1 MTEENVLNNNN
12 AGGAGQSRAVG
23 LFLLKRYE
31 EAAAVYDD
39 LLRQDPD
46 NIIFWV
52 NRIICILQF
61 SSPDAAFFDDMLQRV
76 NDLPAQGYLCLADV
90 LCDLERYAEALVFVN
105 KALEAD
111 PDNVDACLLKA
122 RLLDISDRADELYQF
137 VCSFYPRLKRDE
149 RVLCFAA
156 FYAVLFWNME
166 QADYFL
172 KKALKINKYSVLQN
186 NFFYISLAAKNQEE
200 KIISFGAKALDDRE
214 NNPVI
219 WLALGN
225 AYAVLGQNEE
235 ANEAYETLSG
245 LTTISDDIRLN
256 WANVLIEEKKFEQAF
271 DLLNQ
276 ISDFSDTLFLLMRDV
291 LFEMLQAGHTEEA
304 REKAVFWRS
313 MRAENPDV
321 NYLCTAF
328 LGEKT
333 EEAAPLSFVKLIS
346 EVYAVEQAE
355 RAADKKK
362 YFGPD
367 ILDEAVQAVK
377 LPIGR
382 SMDVLDIG
390 CGAGAAAEVLVD
402 FSRPAGTLTGIDI
415 SGVSLDLAADKQ
427 VYDKQAYN
435 ELTET
440 DLVSFCSANPEKY
453 DLIAGLDSLYY
464 FSDLTPV
471 LTAVGTALKP
481 GGIFIF
487 TVRAAENGRD
497 FDLDIYGRF
506 KHSSR
511 FVSECIKAS
520 GLDEKY
526 KAEERLYKET
536 ETEKIDCYVFAV
548 QKKA

>member
-1 MTEENVLNNNN
+1 MTEENVLNNND

-23 LFLLKRYE
+23 LFLLKRYD

-39 LLRQDPD
+39 LLRRDPD
-46 NIIFWV
+46 NIAFWV
-52 NRIICILQF
+52 NKAICVLQY
-61 SSPDAAFFDDMLQRV
+61 SDPDAAFFDDMLHRV
-76 NDLPAQGYLCLADV
+76 SRLPAQGYLCLADV
-90 LCDLERYAEALVFVN
+90 LYNLERHEEALVFVN
-105 KALEAD
+105 KALESE

-122 RLLDISDRADELYQF
+122 RLLDISGRSEELYQF
-137 VCSFYPRLKRDE
+137 ICSFYPRLKRDE

-200 KIISFGAKALDDRE
+200 KIVSFGAKALDDRE
-214 NNPVI
+214 NNPVV

-225 AYAVLGQNEE
+225 AYAVLGQNE
-235 ANEAYETLSG
+235 AAGEAYETLSR
-245 LTTISDDIRLN
+245 LTEISDDIKLN

-291 LFEMLQAGHTEEA
+291 LFAMRRTGRENEA

-313 MRAENPDV
+313 MRPENPDV

-333 EEAAPLSFVKLIS
+333 NESAPLSFVRLIN

-355 RAADKKK
+355 RAADRKK
-362 YFGPD
+362 YFGPE
-367 ILDEAVQAVK
+367 ILDRAVQALK

-382 SMDVLDIG
+382 SMNVLDIG
-390 CGAGAAAEVLVD
+390 CGSGAAADILSD
-402 FSRPAGTLTGIDI
+402 FSRPAGTLTGID
-415 SGVSLDLAADKQ
+415 VSDIALDFAVDKQ
-427 VYDKQAYN
+427 VYN
-435 ELTET
+435 ELEET
-440 DLVSFCSANPEKY
+440 DLISFCSADPEKY
-453 DLIAGLDSLYY
+453 DLIAGLDSLFY
-464 FSDLTPV
+464 SGDLTPV
-471 LTAVGTALKP
+471 LTAVKTALKP
-481 GGIFIF
+481 GGIFVF
-487 TVRAAENGRD
+487 TVRAAESGRD

-506 KHSSR
+506 KQGSR
-511 FVSECIKAS
+511 FVSECITAA

-526 KAEERLYKET
+526 QAEELLYRKT
-536 ETEKIDCYVFAV
+536 ETEEIHCHVFAV

>member
-1 MTEENVLNNNN
+1 MTEENVLNNDN
-12 AGGAGQSRAVG
+12 ADGAGQSRAVG
-23 LFLLKRYE
+23 LFLLKRYN

-39 LLRQDPD
+39 LLRQAPD
-46 NIIFWV
+46 NIAFWV
-52 NRIICILQF
+52 NKMICVLQYF
-61 SSPDAAFFDDMLQRV
+61 EPDAAFFNDMLQQISR
-76 NDLPAQGYLCLADV
+76 LPAQGYLCLADV
-90 LCDLERYAEALVFVN
+90 LYNLERHEEALVFVN
-105 KALEAD
+105 KALESE

-122 RLLDISDRADELYQF
+122 RLLDISGRSEELYQF
-137 VCSFYPRLKRDE
+137 ICSFYPRLKRDE

-200 KIISFGAKALDDRE
+200 KIVSFGVKALDDRE
-214 NNPVI
+214 NNPVV

-225 AYAVLGQNEE
+225 AYTVLGQNE
-235 ANEAYETLSG
+235 AAGEAYETLSR
-245 LTTISDDIRLN
+245 LTEISDDIRLN
-256 WANVLIEEKKFEQAF
+256 WANVLIEEQKFEQAF

-291 LFEMLQAGHTEEA
+291 LFAMRRTGRGNEA

-313 MRAENPDV
+313 MRPENQDV

-333 EEAAPLSFVKLIS
+333 NESAPLSFVRLIN

-355 RAADKKK
+355 RAADRKK
-362 YFGPD
+362 YFGPE
-367 ILDEAVQAVK
+367 ILDRAVQALK

-382 SMDVLDIG
+382 SMNVLDIG
-390 CGAGAAAEVLVD
+390 CGSGAAADILSD
-402 FSRPAGTLTGIDI
+402 FSRPAGTLTGID
-415 SGVSLDLAADKQ
+415 VSDIALDFAADKQ
-427 VYDKQAYN
+427 VYN
-435 ELTET
+435 ELEEA
-440 DLVSFCSANPEKY
+440 DLISFCSADPEKY
-453 DLIAGLDSLYY
+453 DLIAGLDSLFY
-464 FSDLTPV
+464 FGDLTPV
-471 LTAVGTALKP
+471 LTAVKTALKP
-481 GGIFIF
+481 GGIFVF
-487 TVRAAENGRD
+487 TVRAAEGGRD

-506 KHSSR
+506 KQGSR
-511 FVSECIKAS
+511 FVSECITAA

-526 KAEERLYKET
+526 QAEELLYRKT
-536 ETEKIDCYVFAV
+536 ETEEIYCHVFAV

>member
-1 MTEENVLNNNN
+1 MTEENVLNNDN

-23 LFLLKRYE
+23 LFLLKRYN

-39 LLRQDPD
+39 LLRRDPD
-46 NIIFWV
+46 NIAFWV
-52 NRIICILQF
+52 NKMICVLQY
-61 SSPDAAFFDDMLQRV
+61 SEPDAAFFNDMLQRV
-76 NDLPAQGYLCLADV
+76 SRLPAQGYLCLADV
-90 LCDLERYAEALVFVN
+90 LYNLERHEEALVFVN
-105 KALEAD
+105 KALESE

-122 RLLDISDRADELYQF
+122 RLLDISGRSEELYQF
-137 VCSFYPRLKRDE
+137 ICSFYPRLKRDE

-200 KIISFGAKALDDRE
+200 KIVSFGAKALDNRE
-214 NNPVI
+214 NNPVV

-225 AYAVLGQNEE
+225 AYAVLGQNE
-235 ANEAYETLSG
+235 AAGEAYETLSR
-245 LTTISDDIRLN
+245 LTEISDDIKLN

-291 LFEMLQAGHTEEA
+291 LFAMRRTGRENEA

-313 MRAENPDV
+313 MRPENPDV

-333 EEAAPLSFVKLIS
+333 NESAPLSFVRLIN

-355 RAADKKK
+355 RAADRKK
-362 YFGPD
+362 YFGPE
-367 ILDEAVQAVK
+367 ILDRAVQALK

-382 SMDVLDIG
+382 SMNVLDIG
-390 CGAGAAAEVLVD
+390 CGSGAAADILSD
-402 FSRPAGTLTGIDI
+402 FSRPAGTLTGID
-415 SGVSLDLAADKQ
+415 VSDIALDFAVDKQ
-427 VYDKQAYN
+427 VYN
-435 ELTET
+435 ELEET
-440 DLVSFCSANPEKY
+440 DLISFCSTDPEKY
-453 DLIAGLDSLYY
+453 DLIAGLDSLFY
-464 FSDLTPV
+464 FGDLTPV
-471 LTAVGTALKP
+471 LTAVKTALKP
-481 GGIFIF
+481 GGIFVF
-487 TVRAAENGRD
+487 TVRAAESGRD

-506 KHSSR
+506 KQGSR
-511 FVSECIKAS
+511 FVSECITAA

-526 KAEERLYKET
+526 QAEELLYRKT
-536 ETEKIDCYVFAV
+536 ETEEIHCHVFAV

>member
-1 MTEENVLNNNN
+1 MTEENVLNNDN
-12 AGGAGQSRAVG
+12 ADGAGQSRAVG
-23 LFLLKRYE
+23 LFLLKRYN

-39 LLRQDPD
+39 LLRQAPD
-46 NIIFWV
+46 NIAFWV
-52 NRIICILQF
+52 NKMICVLQY
-61 SSPDAAFFDDMLQRV
+61 SEPDAAFFNDMLQQISR
-76 NDLPAQGYLCLADV
+76 LPAQGYLCLADV
-90 LCDLERYAEALVFVN
+90 LYNLERHEEALVFVN
-105 KALEAD
+105 KALESE

-122 RLLDISDRADELYQF
+122 RLLDISGRSEELYQF
-137 VCSFYPRLKRDE
+137 ICSFYPRLKRDE

-200 KIISFGAKALDDRE
+200 KIVSFGVKALDDRE
-214 NNPVI
+214 NNPVV

-225 AYAVLGQNEE
+225 AYTVLGQNE
-235 ANEAYETLSG
+235 AAGEAYETLSR
-245 LTTISDDIRLN
+245 LTEISDDIRLN
-256 WANVLIEEKKFEQAF
+256 WANVLIEEQKFEQAF

-291 LFEMLQAGHTEEA
+291 LFAMRRTGRGNEA

-313 MRAENPDV
+313 MRPENQDV

-333 EEAAPLSFVKLIS
+333 NESAPLSFVRLIN

-355 RAADKKK
+355 RAADRKK
-362 YFGPD
+362 YFGPE
-367 ILDEAVQAVK
+367 ILDRAVQALK

-382 SMDVLDIG
+382 SMNVLDIG
-390 CGAGAAAEVLVD
+390 CGSGAAADILSD
-402 FSRPAGTLTGIDI
+402 FSRPAGTLTGID
-415 SGVSLDLAADKQ
+415 VSDIALDFAADKQ
-427 VYDKQAYN
+427 VYN
-435 ELTET
+435 ELEEA
-440 DLVSFCSANPEKY
+440 DLISFCSADPEKY
-453 DLIAGLDSLYY
+453 DLIAGLDSLFY
-464 FSDLTPV
+464 FGDLTPV
-471 LTAVGTALKP
+471 LTAVKTALKP
-481 GGIFIF
+481 GGIFVF
-487 TVRAAENGRD
+487 TIRAAEGGRD

-506 KHSSR
+506 KQGSR
-511 FVSECIKAS
+511 FVSECITAA

-526 KAEERLYKET
+526 QAEELLYRKT
-536 ETEKIDCYVFAV
+536 ETEEIYCHVFAV

>member
-1 MTEENVLNNNN
+1 MTEENVLNNDN

-23 LFLLKRYE
+23 LFLLKRYN

-39 LLRQDPD
+39 LLRRDPD
-46 NIIFWV
+46 NIAFWV
-52 NRIICILQF
+52 NKMICVLQY
-61 SSPDAAFFDDMLQRV
+61 SEPDAAFFNDMLQRV
-76 NDLPAQGYLCLADV
+76 SRLPAQGYLCLADV
-90 LCDLERYAEALVFVN
+90 LYNLERHEEALVFVN
-105 KALEAD
+105 KALESE

-122 RLLDISDRADELYQF
+122 RLLDISGRSEELYQF
-137 VCSFYPRLKRDE
+137 ICSFYPRLKRDE

-200 KIISFGAKALDDRE
+200 KIVSFGAKALDNRE
-214 NNPVI
+214 NNPVV

-225 AYAVLGQNEE
+225 AYAVLGQNE
-235 ANEAYETLSG
+235 AAGEAYETLSR
-245 LTTISDDIRLN
+245 LTEISDDIKLN

-291 LFEMLQAGHTEEA
+291 LFAMRRTGRENEA

-313 MRAENPDV
+313 MRPENPDV

-333 EEAAPLSFVKLIS
+333 NESAPLSFVRLIN

-355 RAADKKK
+355 RAADRKK
-362 YFGPD
+362 YFGPE
-367 ILDEAVQAVK
+367 ILDRAVQALK

-382 SMDVLDIG
+382 SMNVLDIG
-390 CGAGAAAEVLVD
+390 CGSGAAADILSD
-402 FSRPAGTLTGIDI
+402 FSRPAGTLTGID
-415 SGVSLDLAADKQ
+415 VSDIALDFAVDKQ
-427 VYDKQAYN
+427 VYN
-435 ELTET
+435 ELEET
-440 DLVSFCSANPEKY
+440 DLISFCSTDPEKY
-453 DLIAGLDSLYY
+453 DLIAGLDSLFY
-464 FSDLTPV
+464 FGDLTPV
-471 LTAVGTALKP
+471 LTAVKTALKP
-481 GGIFIF
+481 GGIFVF
-487 TVRAAENGRD
+487 TVRAAESGRD

-506 KHSSR
+506 KQGSR
-511 FVSECIKAS
+511 FVSECITAA

-526 KAEERLYKET
+526 QAEELLYRKT
-536 ETEKIDCYVFAV
+536 ETEEIYCHVFAV

>member
-1 MTEENVLNNNN
+1 MTEENVLNNDN

-23 LFLLKRYE
+23 LFLLKRYN

-39 LLRQDPD
+39 LLRRDPD
-46 NIIFWV
+46 NIAFWV
-52 NRIICILQF
+52 NKMICVLPY
-61 SSPDAAFFDDMLQRV
+61 SEPDAAFFNDMLQRV
-76 NDLPAQGYLCLADV
+76 SRLPAQGYLCLADV
-90 LCDLERYAEALVFVN
+90 LYNLERHEEALVFVN
-105 KALEAD
+105 KALESE

-122 RLLDISDRADELYQF
+122 RLLDISGRSEELYQF
-137 VCSFYPRLKRDE
+137 ICSFYPRLKRDE

-200 KIISFGAKALDDRE
+200 KIVSFGAKALDNRE
-214 NNPVI
+214 NNPVV

-225 AYAVLGQNEE
+225 AYAVLGQNE
-235 ANEAYETLSG
+235 AAGEAYETLSR
-245 LTTISDDIRLN
+245 LTEISDDIKLN

-291 LFEMLQAGHTEEA
+291 LFAMRRTGRENEA

-313 MRAENPDV
+313 MRPENPDV

-333 EEAAPLSFVKLIS
+333 NESAPLSFVRLIN

-355 RAADKKK
+355 RAADRKK
-362 YFGPD
+362 YFGPE
-367 ILDEAVQAVK
+367 ILDRAVQALK

-382 SMDVLDIG
+382 SMNVLDIG
-390 CGAGAAAEVLVD
+390 CGSGAAADILSD
-402 FSRPAGTLTGIDI
+402 FSRPAGTLTGID
-415 SGVSLDLAADKQ
+415 VSDIALDFAVDKQ
-427 VYDKQAYN
+427 VYN
-435 ELTET
+435 ELEET
-440 DLVSFCSANPEKY
+440 DLISFCSTDPEKY
-453 DLIAGLDSLYY
+453 DLIAGLDSLFY
-464 FSDLTPV
+464 FGDLTPV
-471 LTAVGTALKP
+471 LTAVKTALKP
-481 GGIFIF
+481 GGIFVF
-487 TVRAAENGRD
+487 TVRAAESGRD

-506 KHSSR
+506 KQGSR
-511 FVSECIKAS
+511 FVSECITAA

-526 KAEERLYKET
+526 QAEELLYGKT
-536 ETEKIDCYVFAV
+536 ETEEIHCHVFAV

>member
-1 MTEENVLNNNN
+1 MTEENVLNNDN
-12 AGGAGQSRAVG
+12 ADGAGQSRAVG
-23 LFLLKRYE
+23 LFLLKRYN

-39 LLRQDPD
+39 LLRQAPD
-46 NIIFWV
+46 NIAFWV
-52 NRIICILQF
+52 NKMICVLQY
-61 SSPDAAFFDDMLQRV
+61 SEPDAAFFNDMLQQISR
-76 NDLPAQGYLCLADV
+76 LPAQGYLCLADV
-90 LCDLERYAEALVFVN
+90 LYNLERHEEALVFVN
-105 KALEAD
+105 KALESE

-122 RLLDISDRADELYQF
+122 RLLDISGRSEELYQF
-137 VCSFYPRLKRDE
+137 ICSFYPRLKRDE

-200 KIISFGAKALDDRE
+200 KIVSFGVKALDDRE
-214 NNPVI
+214 NNPVV

-225 AYAVLGQNEE
+225 AYTVLGQNE
-235 ANEAYETLSG
+235 AAGEAYETLSR
-245 LTTISDDIRLN
+245 LTEISDDIRLN
-256 WANVLIEEKKFEQAF
+256 WANVLIEEQKFEQAF

-291 LFEMLQAGHTEEA
+291 LFAMRRTERGNEA

-313 MRAENPDV
+313 MRPENQDV

-333 EEAAPLSFVKLIS
+333 NESAPLSFVRLIN

-355 RAADKKK
+355 RAADRKK
-362 YFGPD
+362 YFGPE
-367 ILDEAVQAVK
+367 ILDRAVQALK

-382 SMDVLDIG
+382 SMNVLDIG
-390 CGAGAAAEVLVD
+390 CGSGAAADILSD
-402 FSRPAGTLTGIDI
+402 FSRPAGTLTGID
-415 SGVSLDLAADKQ
+415 VSDIALDFAADKQ
-427 VYDKQAYN
+427 VYN
-435 ELTET
+435 ELEEA
-440 DLVSFCSANPEKY
+440 DLISFCSADPEKY
-453 DLIAGLDSLYY
+453 DLIAGLDSLFY
-464 FSDLTPV
+464 FGDLTPV
-471 LTAVGTALKP
+471 LTAVKTALKP
-481 GGIFIF
+481 GGIFVF
-487 TVRAAENGRD
+487 TVRAAEGGRD

-506 KHSSR
+506 KQGSR
-511 FVSECIKAS
+511 FVSECITAA

-526 KAEERLYKET
+526 QAEELLYRKT
-536 ETEKIDCYVFAV
+536 ETEEIYCHVFAV

>member
-1 MTEENVLNNNN
+1 MTEENVLNNDN

-23 LFLLKRYE
+23 LFLLKRYN

-39 LLRQDPD
+39 LLRRDPD
-46 NIIFWV
+46 NIAFWV
-52 NRIICILQF
+52 NKMICVLQY
-61 SSPDAAFFDDMLQRV
+61 SEPDAAFFNDMLQRV
-76 NDLPAQGYLCLADV
+76 SRLPAQGYLCLADV
-90 LCDLERYAEALVFVN
+90 LYNLERHEEALVFVN
-105 KALEAD
+105 KALKSE

-122 RLLDISDRADELYQF
+122 RLLDISGRSEELYQF
-137 VCSFYPRLKRDE
+137 ICSFYPRLKRDE

-200 KIISFGAKALDDRE
+200 KIVSFGAKALDNRE
-214 NNPVI
+214 NNPVV

-225 AYAVLGQNEE
+225 AYAVLGQNE
-235 ANEAYETLSG
+235 AAGEAYETLSR
-245 LTTISDDIRLN
+245 LTEISDDIRLN
-256 WANVLIEEKKFEQAF
+256 WANVLIEEQKFEQAF

-291 LFEMLQAGHTEEA
+291 LFAMRRTGRENEA

-313 MRAENPDV
+313 MRPENPDV

-333 EEAAPLSFVKLIS
+333 NESASLSFVRLIN

-355 RAADKKK
+355 RAADRKK
-362 YFGPD
+362 YFGPE
-367 ILDEAVQAVK
+367 ILDRAVQALK

-382 SMDVLDIG
+382 SMNVLDIG
-390 CGAGAAAEVLVD
+390 CGSGAAADILSD
-402 FSRPAGTLTGIDI
+402 FSRPAGTLTGID
-415 SGVSLDLAADKQ
+415 VSDIALDFAVDKQ
-427 VYDKQAYN
+427 VYN
-435 ELTET
+435 ELEET
-440 DLVSFCSANPEKY
+440 DLISFCSTDPEKY
-453 DLIAGLDSLYY
+453 DLIAGLDSLFY
-464 FSDLTPV
+464 FGDLTPV
-471 LTAVGTALKP
+471 LTAVKTALKP
-481 GGIFIF
+481 GGIFVF
-487 TVRAAENGRD
+487 TVRAAESGRD

-506 KHSSR
+506 KQGSR
-511 FVSECIKAS
+511 FVSECITAA

-526 KAEERLYKET
+526 QAEELLYRKT
-536 ETEKIDCYVFAV
+536 ETEEIYCHVFAV

>member
-1 MTEENVLNNNN
+1 MTEENVLNNDN
-12 AGGAGQSRAVG
+12 ADGAGQSRAVG
-23 LFLLKRYE
+23 LFLLKRYN

-39 LLRQDPD
+39 LLRQAPD
-46 NIIFWV
+46 NIAFWV
-52 NRIICILQF
+52 NKMICVLQY
-61 SSPDAAFFDDMLQRV
+61 SEPDAAFFNDMLQQISR
-76 NDLPAQGYLCLADV
+76 LPAQGYLCLADV
-90 LCDLERYAEALVFVN
+90 LYNLERHEEALVFVN
-105 KALEAD
+105 KALESE

-122 RLLDISDRADELYQF
+122 RLLDISGRSEELYQF
-137 VCSFYPRLKRDE
+137 ICSFYPRLKRDE

-200 KIISFGAKALDDRE
+200 KIVSFGVKALDDRE
-214 NNPVI
+214 NNPVV

-225 AYAVLGQNEE
+225 AYTVLGQNE
-235 ANEAYETLSG
+235 AAGEAYETLSR
-245 LTTISDDIRLN
+245 LTEISDDIRLN
-256 WANVLIEEKKFEQAF
+256 WANVLIEEQKFEQAF

-291 LFEMLQAGHTEEA
+291 LFAMRRTGRGNEA

-313 MRAENPDV
+313 MRPENQDV

-333 EEAAPLSFVKLIS
+333 NESAPLSFVRLIN

-355 RAADKKK
+355 RAADRKK
-362 YFGPD
+362 YFGPE
-367 ILDEAVQAVK
+367 ILDRAVQALK

-382 SMDVLDIG
+382 SMNVLDIG
-390 CGAGAAAEVLVD
+390 CGSGAAADILSD
-402 FSRPAGTLTGIDI
+402 FSRPAGTLTGID
-415 SGVSLDLAADKQ
+415 VSDIALDFAADKQ
-427 VYDKQAYN
+427 VYN
-435 ELTET
+435 ELEEA
-440 DLVSFCSANPEKY
+440 DLISFCSADPEKY
-453 DLIAGLDSLYY
+453 DLIAGLDSLFY
-464 FSDLTPV
+464 FGDLTPV
-471 LTAVGTALKP
+471 LTAVKTALKP
-481 GGIFIF
+481 GGIFVF
-487 TVRAAENGRD
+487 TVRAAEGGRD

-506 KHSSR
+506 KQGSR
-511 FVSECIKAS
+511 FVSECITAA

-526 KAEERLYKET
+526 QAEELLYRKT
-536 ETEKIDCYVFAV
+536 ETEEIYCHVFAV

>member
-1 MTEENVLNNNN
+1 MTEENVLNNDN

-23 LFLLKRYE
+23 LFLLKRYN

-39 LLRQDPD
+39 LLRRDPD
-46 NIIFWV
+46 NIAFWV
-52 NRIICILQF
+52 NKMICVLQY
-61 SSPDAAFFDDMLQRV
+61 SEPDAAFFNDMLRRV
-76 NDLPAQGYLCLADV
+76 SRLPAQGYLCLADV
-90 LCDLERYAEALVFVN
+90 LYNLERHEEALVFVN
-105 KALEAD
+105 KALESE

-122 RLLDISDRADELYQF
+122 RLLDISGRSEELYQF
-137 VCSFYPRLKRDE
+137 ICSFYPRLKRDE

-200 KIISFGAKALDDRE
+200 KIVSFGAKALDNRE
-214 NNPVI
+214 NNPVV

-225 AYAVLGQNEE
+225 AYAVLGQNE
-235 ANEAYETLSG
+235 AAGEAYETLSR
-245 LTTISDDIRLN
+245 LTEISDDIKLN

-291 LFEMLQAGHTEEA
+291 LFAMRRTGRENEA

-313 MRAENPDV
+313 MRPENPDV

-333 EEAAPLSFVKLIS
+333 NESAPLSFVRLIN

-355 RAADKKK
+355 RAADRKK
-362 YFGPD
+362 YFGPE
-367 ILDEAVQAVK
+367 ILDRAVQALK

-382 SMDVLDIG
+382 SMNVLDIG
-390 CGAGAAAEVLVD
+390 CGSGAAADILSD
-402 FSRPAGTLTGIDI
+402 FSRPAGTLTGID
-415 SGVSLDLAADKQ
+415 VSDIALDFAVDKQ
-427 VYDKQAYN
+427 VYN
-435 ELTET
+435 ELEET
-440 DLVSFCSANPEKY
+440 DLISFCSADPEKY
-453 DLIAGLDSLYY
+453 DLIAGLDSLFY
-464 FSDLTPV
+464 FGDLTPV
-471 LTAVGTALKP
+471 LTAVKTALKP
-481 GGIFIF
+481 GGIFVF
-487 TVRAAENGRD
+487 TVRAAESGRD

-506 KHSSR
+506 KQGSR
-511 FVSECIKAS
+511 FVSECITAA

-526 KAEERLYKET
+526 QAEELLYRKT
-536 ETEKIDCYVFAV
+536 ETEEIHCHVFAV

>member
-1 MTEENVLNNNN
+1 MTEENVLNNDN
-12 AGGAGQSRAVG
+12 ADGAGQSRAVG
-23 LFLLKRYE
+23 LFLLKRYN

-39 LLRQDPD
+39 LLRQVPD
-46 NIIFWV
+46 NIVFWV
-52 NRIICILQF
+52 NKMICVLQY
-61 SSPDAAFFDDMLQRV
+61 SEPDAAFFNDMLQQISR
-76 NDLPAQGYLCLADV
+76 LPAQGYLCLADV
-90 LCDLERYAEALVFVN
+90 LYNLERHEEALVFVN
-105 KALEAD
+105 KALESE

-122 RLLDISDRADELYQF
+122 RLLDISGRSEELYQF
-137 VCSFYPRLKRDE
+137 ICSFYPRLKRDE

-200 KIISFGAKALDDRE
+200 KIVSFGVKALDDRE
-214 NNPVI
+214 NNPVV

-225 AYAVLGQNEE
+225 AYTVLGQNE
-235 ANEAYETLSG
+235 AAGEAYETLSR
-245 LTTISDDIRLN
+245 LTEISDDIRLN
-256 WANVLIEEKKFEQAF
+256 WANVLIEEQKFEQAF

-291 LFEMLQAGHTEEA
+291 LFAMRRTGRGNEA

-313 MRAENPDV
+313 MRPENQDV

-333 EEAAPLSFVKLIS
+333 NESAPLSFVRLIN

-355 RAADKKK
+355 RAADRKK
-362 YFGPD
+362 YFGPE
-367 ILDEAVQAVK
+367 ILDRAVQALK

-382 SMDVLDIG
+382 SMNVLDIG
-390 CGAGAAAEVLVD
+390 CGSGAAADILSD
-402 FSRPAGTLTGIDI
+402 FSRPAGTLTGID
-415 SGVSLDLAADKQ
+415 VSDIALDFAADKQ
-427 VYDKQAYN
+427 VYNKLEEA
-435 ELTET
+435 
-440 DLVSFCSANPEKY
+440 DLISFCSADPEKY
-453 DLIAGLDSLYY
+453 DLIAGLDSLFY
-464 FSDLTPV
+464 FGDLTPV
-471 LTAVGTALKP
+471 LTAVKTALKP
-481 GGIFIF
+481 GGIFVF
-487 TVRAAENGRD
+487 TVRAAEGGRD

-506 KHSSR
+506 KQGSR
-511 FVSECIKAS
+511 FVSECITAA

-526 KAEERLYKET
+526 QAEELLYRKT
-536 ETEKIDCYVFAV
+536 ETEEIYCHVFAV

>member
-1 MTEENVLNNNN
+1 MTEENVLNNDN
-12 AGGAGQSRAVG
+12 ADGAGQSRAVG
-23 LFLLKRYE
+23 LFLLKRYN

-39 LLRQDPD
+39 LLRQAPD
-46 NIIFWV
+46 NIAFWV
-52 NRIICILQF
+52 NKMICVLQY
-61 SSPDAAFFDDMLQRV
+61 SEPDAAFFNDMLQQISR
-76 NDLPAQGYLCLADV
+76 LPAQGYLCLADV
-90 LCDLERYAEALVFVN
+90 LYNLERHEEALVFVN
-105 KALEAD
+105 KALESE

-122 RLLDISDRADELYQF
+122 RLLDISGRSEELYQF
-137 VCSFYPRLKRDE
+137 ICSFYPRLKRDE

-200 KIISFGAKALDDRE
+200 KIVSFGVKALDDRE
-214 NNPVI
+214 NNPVV

-225 AYAVLGQNEE
+225 AYTVLGQNE
-235 ANEAYETLSG
+235 AAGEAYETLSR
-245 LTTISDDIRLN
+245 LTEISDDIRLN
-256 WANVLIEEKKFEQAF
+256 WANVLIEEQKFEQAF

-291 LFEMLQAGHTEEA
+291 LFAMRRTGRGNEA

-313 MRAENPDV
+313 MRPENQDV

-333 EEAAPLSFVKLIS
+333 NESAPLSFVRLIN

-355 RAADKKK
+355 RAADRKK
-362 YFGPD
+362 YFGPE
-367 ILDEAVQAVK
+367 ILDRAVQALK

-382 SMDVLDIG
+382 SMNVLDIG
-390 CGAGAAAEVLVD
+390 CGSGAAADILSD
-402 FSRPAGTLTGIDI
+402 FSRPAGTLTGID
-415 SGVSLDLAADKQ
+415 VSDIALDFATDKQ
-427 VYDKQAYN
+427 VYN
-435 ELTET
+435 ELEEA
-440 DLVSFCSANPEKY
+440 DLISFCSADPEKY
-453 DLIAGLDSLYY
+453 DLIAGLDSLFY
-464 FSDLTPV
+464 FGDLTPV
-471 LTAVGTALKP
+471 LTAVKTALKP
-481 GGIFIF
+481 GGIFVF
-487 TVRAAENGRD
+487 TVRAAEGGRD

-506 KHSSR
+506 KQGSR
-511 FVSECIKAS
+511 FVSECITAA

-526 KAEERLYKET
+526 QAEELLYRKT
-536 ETEKIDCYVFAV
+536 ETEEIYCHVFAV

>member
-1 MTEENVLNNNN
+1 MTEENVLNNDN
-12 AGGAGQSRAVG
+12 ADGAGQSRAVG
-23 LFLLKRYE
+23 LFLLKRYN

-39 LLRQDPD
+39 LLRQAPD
-46 NIIFWV
+46 NIAFWV
-52 NRIICILQF
+52 NKMICVLQY
-61 SSPDAAFFDDMLQRV
+61 SEPDAAFFNDMLQQISR
-76 NDLPAQGYLCLADV
+76 LPAQGYLCLADV
-90 LCDLERYAEALVFVN
+90 LYNLERHEEALVFVN
-105 KALEAD
+105 KALESE

-122 RLLDISDRADELYQF
+122 RLLDISSRSEELYQF
-137 VCSFYPRLKRDE
+137 ICSFYPRLKRDE

-200 KIISFGAKALDDRE
+200 KIVSFGVKALDDRE
-214 NNPVI
+214 NNPVV

-225 AYAVLGQNEE
+225 AYTVLGQNE
-235 ANEAYETLSG
+235 AAGEAYETLSR
-245 LTTISDDIRLN
+245 LTEISDDIRLN
-256 WANVLIEEKKFEQAF
+256 WANVLIEEQKFEQAF

-291 LFEMLQAGHTEEA
+291 LFAMRRTGRGNEA

-313 MRAENPDV
+313 MRPENQDV

-333 EEAAPLSFVKLIS
+333 NESAPLSFVRLIN

-355 RAADKKK
+355 RAADRKK
-362 YFGPD
+362 YFGPE
-367 ILDEAVQAVK
+367 ILDRAVQALK

-382 SMDVLDIG
+382 SMNVLDIG
-390 CGAGAAAEVLVD
+390 CGSGAAADILSD
-402 FSRPAGTLTGIDI
+402 FSRPAGTLTGID
-415 SGVSLDLAADKQ
+415 VSDIALDFAADKQ
-427 VYDKQAYN
+427 VYN
-435 ELTET
+435 ELEEA
-440 DLVSFCSANPEKY
+440 DLISFCSADPEKY
-453 DLIAGLDSLYY
+453 DLIAGLDSLFY
-464 FSDLTPV
+464 FGDLTPV
-471 LTAVGTALKP
+471 LTAVKTALKP
-481 GGIFIF
+481 GGIFVF
-487 TVRAAENGRD
+487 TVRAAEGGRD

-506 KHSSR
+506 KQGSR
-511 FVSECIKAS
+511 FVSECITAA

-526 KAEERLYKET
+526 QAEELLYRKT
-536 ETEKIDCYVFAV
+536 ETEEIYCHVFAV

>member
-1 MTEENVLNNNN
+1 MTEENVLNNDN
-12 AGGAGQSRAVG
+12 ADGAGQSRAVG
-23 LFLLKRYE
+23 LFLLKRYN

-39 LLRQDPD
+39 LLRQAPD
-46 NIIFWV
+46 NIAFWV
-52 NRIICILQF
+52 NKMICVLQY
-61 SSPDAAFFDDMLQRV
+61 SEPDAAFFNDMLQQISR
-76 NDLPAQGYLCLADV
+76 LPAQGYLCLADV
-90 LCDLERYAEALVFVN
+90 LYNLERHEEALVFVN
-105 KALEAD
+105 KALESE

-122 RLLDISDRADELYQF
+122 RLLDISGRSEELYQF
-137 VCSFYPRLKRDE
+137 ICSFYPRLKRDE

-200 KIISFGAKALDDRE
+200 KIVSFGVKALDDRE
-214 NNPVI
+214 NNPVV

-225 AYAVLGQNEE
+225 AYTVLGQNE
-235 ANEAYETLSG
+235 AAGEAYETLSR
-245 LTTISDDIRLN
+245 LTEISDDIRLN
-256 WANVLIEEKKFEQAF
+256 WANVLIEEQKFEQAF

-291 LFEMLQAGHTEEA
+291 LFAMRRTGRGNEA

-313 MRAENPDV
+313 MRPENQDV

-333 EEAAPLSFVKLIS
+333 NESAPLSFVRLIN

-355 RAADKKK
+355 RAADRKK
-362 YFGPD
+362 YFGPE
-367 ILDEAVQAVK
+367 ILDRAVQALK

-382 SMDVLDIG
+382 SMNVLDIG
-390 CGAGAAAEVLVD
+390 CGSGAAADILSD
-402 FSRPAGTLTGIDI
+402 FSRPAGTLTGID
-415 SGVSLDLAADKQ
+415 VSDIALDFAADKQ
-427 VYDKQAYN
+427 VYN
-435 ELTET
+435 ELEEA
-440 DLVSFCSANPEKY
+440 DLISFCSADPEKY
-453 DLIAGLDSLYY
+453 DLIAGLDSLFY
-464 FSDLTPV
+464 FGDLTPV
-471 LTAVGTALKP
+471 LTAVKTALKP
-481 GGIFIF
+481 GGIFVF
-487 TVRAAENGRD
+487 TVRAAEGGRD

-506 KHSSR
+506 KQGSR
-511 FVSECIKAS
+511 FVSECITAA

-526 KAEERLYKET
+526 QAEELLYRKT
-536 ETEKIDCYVFAV
+536 EEIYCHVFAV

>member
-1 MTEENVLNNNN
+1 MTEENVLNNDN
-12 AGGAGQSRAVG
+12 ADGAGQSRAVG
-23 LFLLKRYE
+23 LFLLKRYN

-39 LLRQDPD
+39 LLRQAPD
-46 NIIFWV
+46 NIAFWV
-52 NRIICILQF
+52 NKMICVLQY
-61 SSPDAAFFDDMLQRV
+61 SEPDAAFFNDMLQQISR
-76 NDLPAQGYLCLADV
+76 LPAQGYLCLADV
-90 LCDLERYAEALVFVN
+90 LYNLERHEEALVFVN
-105 KALEAD
+105 KALESE

-122 RLLDISDRADELYQF
+122 RLLDISGRSEELYQF
-137 VCSFYPRLKRDE
+137 ICSFYPRLKRDE

-200 KIISFGAKALDDRE
+200 KIVSFGVKALDDRE
-214 NNPVI
+214 NNPVV

-225 AYAVLGQNEE
+225 AYTVLGQNE
-235 ANEAYETLSG
+235 AAGEAYETLSR
-245 LTTISDDIRLN
+245 LTEISDDIRLN
-256 WANVLIEEKKFEQAF
+256 WANVLIEEQKFEQAF

-291 LFEMLQAGHTEEA
+291 LFAMRRTGRGNEA

-313 MRAENPDV
+313 MRPENQDV

-333 EEAAPLSFVKLIS
+333 NESAPLSFVRLIN

-355 RAADKKK
+355 RAADRKK
-362 YFGPD
+362 YFGSE
-367 ILDEAVQAVK
+367 ILDRAVQALK

-382 SMDVLDIG
+382 SMNVLDIG
-390 CGAGAAAEVLVD
+390 CGSGAAADILSD
-402 FSRPAGTLTGIDI
+402 FSRPAGTLTGID
-415 SGVSLDLAADKQ
+415 VSDIALDFAADKQ
-427 VYDKQAYN
+427 VYN
-435 ELTET
+435 ELEEA
-440 DLVSFCSANPEKY
+440 DLISFCSADPEKY
-453 DLIAGLDSLYY
+453 DLIAGLDSLFY
-464 FSDLTPV
+464 FGDLTPV
-471 LTAVGTALKP
+471 LTAVKTALKP
-481 GGIFIF
+481 GGIFVF
-487 TVRAAENGRD
+487 TVRAAEGGRD

-506 KHSSR
+506 KQGSR
-511 FVSECIKAS
+511 FVSECITAA

-526 KAEERLYKET
+526 QAEELLYRKT
-536 ETEKIDCYVFAV
+536 ETEEIYCHVFAV

>member
-1 MTEENVLNNNN
+1 MTEENVLNNDN
-12 AGGAGQSRAVG
+12 ADGAGQSRAVG
-23 LFLLKRYE
+23 LFLLKRYN

-39 LLRQDPD
+39 LLRQAPD
-46 NIIFWV
+46 NIAFWV
-52 NRIICILQF
+52 NKMICVLQY
-61 SSPDAAFFDDMLQRV
+61 SEPDAAFFNDMLQQISR
-76 NDLPAQGYLCLADV
+76 LPAQGYLCLADV
-90 LCDLERYAEALVFVN
+90 LYNLERHEEALVFVN
-105 KALEAD
+105 KALESE

-122 RLLDISDRADELYQF
+122 RLLDISGRSEELYQF
-137 VCSFYPRLKRDE
+137 ICSFYPRLKRDE

-200 KIISFGAKALDDRE
+200 KIVSFGVKALDDRE
-214 NNPVI
+214 NNPVV

-225 AYAVLGQNEE
+225 AYTVLGQNE
-235 ANEAYETLSG
+235 AAGEAYETLSR
-245 LTTISDDIRLN
+245 LTEISDDIRLN
-256 WANVLIEEKKFEQAF
+256 WANVLIEEQKFEQAF

-291 LFEMLQAGHTEEA
+291 LFAMRRTGRGNEA

-313 MRAENPDV
+313 MRPENQDV

-333 EEAAPLSFVKLIS
+333 NESAPLSFVRLIN

-355 RAADKKK
+355 RAADRKK
-362 YFGPD
+362 YFGPE
-367 ILDEAVQAVK
+367 ILDRAVQALK

-382 SMDVLDIG
+382 SMNVLDIG
-390 CGAGAAAEVLVD
+390 CGSGAAADILSD
-402 FSRPAGTLTGIDI
+402 FSRPAGTLTGID
-415 SGVSLDLAADKQ
+415 VSDIALDFAADKQ
-427 VYDKQAYN
+427 VYNKLEEA
-435 ELTET
+435 
-440 DLVSFCSANPEKY
+440 DLISFCSADPEKY
-453 DLIAGLDSLYY
+453 DLIAGLDSLFY
-464 FSDLTPV
+464 FGDLTPV
-471 LTAVGTALKP
+471 LTAVKTALKP
-481 GGIFIF
+481 GGIFVF
-487 TVRAAENGRD
+487 TVRAAEGGRD

-506 KHSSR
+506 KQGSR
-511 FVSECIKAS
+511 FVSECITAA

-526 KAEERLYKET
+526 QAEELLYRKT
-536 ETEKIDCYVFAV
+536 EEIYCHVFAV

>member
-23 LFLLKRYE
+23 LFLLKRYN

-39 LLRQDPD
+39 LLRRDPD
-46 NIIFWV
+46 NIAFWV
-52 NRIICILQF
+52 NKMICVLQY
-61 SSPDAAFFDDMLQRV
+61 SEPDAAFFNDMLQRV
-76 NDLPAQGYLCLADV
+76 SRLPAQGYLCLADV
-90 LCDLERYAEALVFVN
+90 LYNLERHEEALVFVN
-105 KALEAD
+105 KALESE

-122 RLLDISDRADELYQF
+122 RLLDISGRSEELYQF
-137 VCSFYPRLKRDE
+137 ICSFYPRLKRDE

-200 KIISFGAKALDDRE
+200 KIVSFGAKALDDRE
-214 NNPVI
+214 NNPVV

-225 AYAVLGQNEE
+225 AYAVLGQNE
-235 ANEAYETLSG
+235 AAGEAYETLSR
-245 LTTISDDIRLN
+245 LTEISDDIKLN

-291 LFEMLQAGHTEEA
+291 LFAMRRTGRENEA

-313 MRAENPDV
+313 MRPENPDV

-333 EEAAPLSFVKLIS
+333 NKSAPLSFVRLIN

-355 RAADKKK
+355 RAADRKK
-362 YFGPD
+362 YFGPE
-367 ILDEAVQAVK
+367 ILDRAVQALK

-382 SMDVLDIG
+382 SMNVLDIG
-390 CGAGAAAEVLVD
+390 CGSGAAADILSD
-402 FSRPAGTLTGIDI
+402 FSRPAGTLTGID
-415 SGVSLDLAADKQ
+415 VSDIALDFAVDKQ
-427 VYDKQAYN
+427 VYN
-435 ELTET
+435 ELEET
-440 DLVSFCSANPEKY
+440 DLISFCSADPEKY
-453 DLIAGLDSLYY
+453 DLIAGLDSLFY
-464 FSDLTPV
+464 FGDLTPV
-471 LTAVGTALKP
+471 LTAVKTALKP
-481 GGIFIF
+481 GGIFVF
-487 TVRAAENGRD
+487 TVRAAESGRD

-506 KHSSR
+506 KQGSR
-511 FVSECIKAS
+511 FVSECITAA

-526 KAEERLYKET
+526 QAEELLYRKT
-536 ETEKIDCYVFAV
+536 EEIHCHVFAV

>member
-1 MTEENVLNNNN
+1 MTEENVLNNDN
-12 AGGAGQSRAVG
+12 ADGAGQSRAVG
-23 LFLLKRYE
+23 LFLLKRYN

-39 LLRQDPD
+39 LLRQAPD
-46 NIIFWV
+46 NIAFWV
-52 NRIICILQF
+52 NKMICVLQY
-61 SSPDAAFFDDMLQRV
+61 SEPDAAFFNDMLQQISR
-76 NDLPAQGYLCLADV
+76 LPAQGYLCLADV
-90 LCDLERYAEALVFVN
+90 LYNLERHEEALVFVN
-105 KALEAD
+105 KALESE

-122 RLLDISDRADELYQF
+122 RLLDISGRSEELYQF
-137 VCSFYPRLKRDE
+137 ICSFYPRLKRDE

-200 KIISFGAKALDDRE
+200 KIVSFGVKALDDRE
-214 NNPVI
+214 NNPVV

-225 AYAVLGQNEE
+225 AYTVLGQNE
-235 ANEAYETLSG
+235 AAGEAYETLSR
-245 LTTISDDIRLN
+245 LTEISDDIRLN
-256 WANVLIEEKKFEQAF
+256 WANVLIEEQKFEQAF

-291 LFEMLQAGHTEEA
+291 LFAMRRTGRGNEA

-313 MRAENPDV
+313 MRPENQDV

-333 EEAAPLSFVKLIS
+333 NESAPLSFVRLIN

-355 RAADKKK
+355 RAADRKK
-362 YFGPD
+362 YFGPE
-367 ILDEAVQAVK
+367 ILDRAVQALK

-382 SMDVLDIG
+382 SMNVLDIG
-390 CGAGAAAEVLVD
+390 CGSGAAADILSD
-402 FSRPAGTLTGIDI
+402 FSRPAGTLTGID
-415 SGVSLDLAADKQ
+415 VSDIALDFAADKQ
-427 VYDKQAYN
+427 VYNKLEEA
-435 ELTET
+435 
-440 DLVSFCSANPEKY
+440 DLISFCSADPEKY
-453 DLIAGLDSLYY
+453 DLIAGLDSLFY
-464 FSDLTPV
+464 FGDLTPV
-471 LTAVGTALKP
+471 LTAVKTALKP
-481 GGIFIF
+481 GGIFVF
-487 TVRAAENGRD
+487 TVRAAEGGRD

-506 KHSSR
+506 KQGSR
-511 FVSECIKAS
+511 FVSECITAA

-526 KAEERLYKET
+526 QAEELLYRKT
-536 ETEKIDCYVFAV
+536 ETEEIYCHVFAV

>member
-1 MTEENVLNNNN
+1 MTEENVLNNDN

-23 LFLLKRYE
+23 LFLLKRYN

-39 LLRQDPD
+39 LLRRDPD
-46 NIIFWV
+46 NIAFWV
-52 NRIICILQF
+52 NKMICVLQY
-61 SSPDAAFFDDMLQRV
+61 SEPDAAFFNDMLRRV
-76 NDLPAQGYLCLADV
+76 SRLPAQGYLCLADV
-90 LCDLERYAEALVFVN
+90 LYNLERHEEALVFVN
-105 KALEAD
+105 KALESE

-122 RLLDISDRADELYQF
+122 RLLDISGRSEELYQF
-137 VCSFYPRLKRDE
+137 ICSFYPRLKRDE

-200 KIISFGAKALDDRE
+200 KIVSFGAKALDNRE
-214 NNPVI
+214 KNPVV

-225 AYAVLGQNEE
+225 AYAVLEQNE
-235 ANEAYETLSG
+235 AAGEAYETLSR
-245 LTTISDDIRLN
+245 LTEISDDIKLN

-291 LFEMLQAGHTEEA
+291 LFAMRRTGRENEA

-313 MRAENPDV
+313 MRPENPDV

-333 EEAAPLSFVKLIS
+333 NESAPLSFVRLIN

-355 RAADKKK
+355 RAADRKK
-362 YFGPD
+362 YFGPE
-367 ILDEAVQAVK
+367 ILDRAVQALK

-382 SMDVLDIG
+382 SMNVLDIG
-390 CGAGAAAEVLVD
+390 CGSGAAADILSD
-402 FSRPAGTLTGIDI
+402 FSRPAGTLTGID
-415 SGVSLDLAADKQ
+415 VSDIALDFAVDKQ
-427 VYDKQAYN
+427 VYN
-435 ELTET
+435 ELEET
-440 DLVSFCSANPEKY
+440 DLISFCSADPEKY
-453 DLIAGLDSLYY
+453 DLIAGLDSLFY
-464 FSDLTPV
+464 FGDLTPV
-471 LTAVGTALKP
+471 LTAVKTALKP
-481 GGIFIF
+481 GGIFVF
-487 TVRAAENGRD
+487 TVRAAESGRD

-506 KHSSR
+506 KQGSR
-511 FVSECIKAS
+511 FVSECITAV

-526 KAEERLYKET
+526 QAEELLYRKT
-536 ETEKIDCYVFAV
+536 ETEEIHCHVFAV

>member
-1 MTEENVLNNNN
+1 MTEENVLNNDN
-12 AGGAGQSRAVG
+12 ADGAGQSRAVG
-23 LFLLKRYE
+23 LFLLKRYN

-39 LLRQDPD
+39 LLRQAPD
-46 NIIFWV
+46 NIAFWV
-52 NRIICILQF
+52 NKMICVLQY
-61 SSPDAAFFDDMLQRV
+61 SEPDAAFFNDMLQQISR
-76 NDLPAQGYLCLADV
+76 LPAQGYLCLADV
-90 LCDLERYAEALVFVN
+90 LYNLERHEEALVFVN
-105 KALEAD
+105 KALESE

-122 RLLDISDRADELYQF
+122 RLLDISGRSEELYQF
-137 VCSFYPRLKRDE
+137 ICSFYPRLKRDE

-200 KIISFGAKALDDRE
+200 KIVSFGVKALDDRE
-214 NNPVI
+214 NNPVV

-225 AYAVLGQNEE
+225 AYTVLGQNE
-235 ANEAYETLSG
+235 AAGEAYETLSR
-245 LTTISDDIRLN
+245 LTEISDDIRLN
-256 WANVLIEEKKFEQAF
+256 WANVLIEEQKFEQAF

-291 LFEMLQAGHTEEA
+291 LFAMRRTGRGNEA

-313 MRAENPDV
+313 MRPENQDV

-333 EEAAPLSFVKLIS
+333 NESAPLSFVRLIN

-355 RAADKKK
+355 RAADRKK
-362 YFGPD
+362 YFGPE
-367 ILDEAVQAVK
+367 ILDRAVQALK

-382 SMDVLDIG
+382 SMNVLDIG
-390 CGAGAAAEVLVD
+390 CGSGAAADILSD
-402 FSRPAGTLTGIDI
+402 FSRPAGTLTGID
-415 SGVSLDLAADKQ
+415 VSDIALDFAADKQ
-427 VYDKQAYN
+427 VYNKLEEA
-435 ELTET
+435 
-440 DLVSFCSANPEKY
+440 DLISFCSADPEKY
-453 DLIAGLDSLYY
+453 DLIAGLDSLFY
-464 FSDLTPV
+464 FGDLTPV
-471 LTAVGTALKP
+471 LTAVKTALKP
-481 GGIFIF
+481 GGIFVF
-487 TVRAAENGRD
+487 TVRAAEGGRD

-506 KHSSR
+506 KQGSR
-511 FVSECIKAS
+511 FVSECITAA

-526 KAEERLYKET
+526 QAEELLYRKPET
-536 ETEKIDCYVFAV
+536 EEIYCHVFAV

>member
-23 LFLLKRYE
+23 LFLLKRYN

-39 LLRQDPD
+39 LLRRDPD
-46 NIIFWV
+46 NIAFWV
-52 NRIICILQF
+52 NKMICVLQY
-61 SSPDAAFFDDMLQRV
+61 SEPDAAFFNDMLQRV
-76 NDLPAQGYLCLADV
+76 SRLPAQGYLCLADV
-90 LCDLERYAEALVFVN
+90 LYNLERHEEALVFVN
-105 KALEAD
+105 KALESE

-122 RLLDISDRADELYQF
+122 RLLDISGRSEELYQF
-137 VCSFYPRLKRDE
+137 ICSFYPRLKRDE

-200 KIISFGAKALDDRE
+200 KIVSFGAKALDDRE
-214 NNPVI
+214 NNPVV

-225 AYAVLGQNEE
+225 AYAVLGQNE
-235 ANEAYETLSG
+235 AAGEAYETLSR
-245 LTTISDDIRLN
+245 LTEISDDIKLN

-291 LFEMLQAGHTEEA
+291 LFAMRRTGRENEA

-313 MRAENPDV
+313 MRPENPDV

-333 EEAAPLSFVKLIS
+333 NESAPLSFVRLIN
-346 EVYAVEQAE
+346 EVCAVEQAE
-355 RAADKKK
+355 RAADRKK
-362 YFGPD
+362 YFGPE
-367 ILDEAVQAVK
+367 ILDRAVQALK

-382 SMDVLDIG
+382 SMNVLDIG
-390 CGAGAAAEVLVD
+390 CGSGAAADILSD
-402 FSRPAGTLTGIDI
+402 FSRPAGTLTGID
-415 SGVSLDLAADKQ
+415 VSDIALDFAVDKQ
-427 VYDKQAYN
+427 VYN
-435 ELTET
+435 ELEET
-440 DLVSFCSANPEKY
+440 DLISFCSADPEKY
-453 DLIAGLDSLYY
+453 DLIAGLDSLFY
-464 FSDLTPV
+464 FGDLTPV
-471 LTAVGTALKP
+471 LTAVKTALKP
-481 GGIFIF
+481 GGIFVF
-487 TVRAAENGRD
+487 TVRAAESGRD

-506 KHSSR
+506 KQGSR
-511 FVSECIKAS
+511 FVSECITAA

-526 KAEERLYKET
+526 QAEELLYRKT
-536 ETEKIDCYVFAV
+536 ETEEIHCHVFAV

>member
-1 MTEENVLNNNN
+1 MTEENVLNNDN
-12 AGGAGQSRAVG
+12 ADGAGQSRAVG
-23 LFLLKRYE
+23 LFLLKRYN

-39 LLRQDPD
+39 LLRQAPD
-46 NIIFWV
+46 NIAFWV
-52 NRIICILQF
+52 NKMICVLQY
-61 SSPDAAFFDDMLQRV
+61 SEPDAAFFNDMLQQISR
-76 NDLPAQGYLCLADV
+76 LPAQGYLCLADV
-90 LCDLERYAEALVFVN
+90 LYNLERHEEALVFVN
-105 KALEAD
+105 KALESE

-122 RLLDISDRADELYQF
+122 RLLDISGRSEELYQF
-137 VCSFYPRLKRDE
+137 ICSFYPRLKRDE

-200 KIISFGAKALDDRE
+200 KIVSFGVKALDDRE
-214 NNPVI
+214 NNPVV

-225 AYAVLGQNEE
+225 AYTVLGQNE
-235 ANEAYETLSG
+235 AAGEAYETLSR
-245 LTTISDDIRLN
+245 LTEISDDIRLN
-256 WANVLIEEKKFEQAF
+256 WANVLIEEQKFEQAF

-291 LFEMLQAGHTEEA
+291 LFAMRRTGRENEA

-313 MRAENPDV
+313 MRPENQDV

-333 EEAAPLSFVKLIS
+333 NESAPLSFVRLIN

-355 RAADKKK
+355 RAADRKK
-362 YFGPD
+362 YFGPE
-367 ILDEAVQAVK
+367 ILDRAVQALK

-382 SMDVLDIG
+382 SMNVLDIG
-390 CGAGAAAEVLVD
+390 CGSGAAADILSD
-402 FSRPAGTLTGIDI
+402 FSRPAGTLTGID
-415 SGVSLDLAADKQ
+415 VSDIALDFAADKQ
-427 VYDKQAYN
+427 VYN
-435 ELTET
+435 ELEEA
-440 DLVSFCSANPEKY
+440 DLISFCSADPEKY
-453 DLIAGLDSLYY
+453 DLIAGLDSLFY
-464 FSDLTPV
+464 FGDLTPV
-471 LTAVGTALKP
+471 LTAVKTALKP
-481 GGIFIF
+481 GGIFVF
-487 TVRAAENGRD
+487 TVRAAEGGRD

-506 KHSSR
+506 KQGSR
-511 FVSECIKAS
+511 FVSECITAA

-526 KAEERLYKET
+526 QAEELLYRKT
-536 ETEKIDCYVFAV
+536 ETEEIYCHVFAV

>member
-1 MTEENVLNNNN
+1 MTEESVLDNNN

-23 LFLLKRYE
+23 LFLLKRYN
-31 EAAAVYDD
+31 EAAAIYDD

-46 NIIFWV
+46 NIVFWV
-52 NRIICILQF
+52 NRVICILQL
-61 SSPDAAFFDDMLQRV
+61 SSPDAAFFDDMLRRV

-90 LCDLERYAEALVFVN
+90 LYNLERHEEALVFVN
-105 KALEAD
+105 KALESE

-122 RLLDISDRADELYQF
+122 RLLDISGRADELYQF
-137 VCSFYPRLKRDE
+137 ICSFYPRLKQDE

-156 FYAVLFWNME
+156 FYAALFWNME

-214 NNPVI
+214 NNPVV

-225 AYAVLGQNEE
+225 AYAVLGQNK
-235 ANEAYETLSG
+235 AAGEAYETLSR
-245 LTTISDDIRLN
+245 LTEISDDIKLN

-291 LFEMLQAGHTEEA
+291 LFAMRRIGRENEA

-313 MRAENPDV
+313 MRSENPDV

-333 EEAAPLSFVKLIS
+333 NESAPLSFVKLIN

-355 RAADKKK
+355 RAADRKK
-362 YFGPD
+362 YFGPE
-367 ILDEAVQAVK
+367 ILDRVVQALE

-382 SMDVLDIG
+382 SMNVLDIG
-390 CGAGAAAEVLVD
+390 CGSGAAADILSD
-402 FSRPAGTLTGIDI
+402 FSRPAGTLTGID
-415 SGVSLDLAADKQ
+415 VSDIALDFAADKQ
-427 VYDKQAYN
+427 VYN
-435 ELTET
+435 ELEET
-440 DLVSFCSANPEKY
+440 DLISFCSGDPEKY
-453 DLIAGLDSLYY
+453 DLIAGLDSLFY
-464 FSDLTPV
+464 FGDLTPV
-471 LTAVGTALKP
+471 LTAVKTALKP

-487 TVRAAENGRD
+487 TVRAAESGRD
-497 FDLDIYGRF
+497 FDPDIYGRF
-506 KHSSR
+506 KHDPR
-511 FVSECIKAS
+511 FVSECISAA

-526 KAEERLYKET
+526 KAEEPLYKET
-536 ETEKIDCYVFAV
+536 ETEKIDCHVFAV

>member
-1 MTEENVLNNNN
+1 MTEENVLNNDN
-12 AGGAGQSRAVG
+12 ADGAGQSRAVG
-23 LFLLKRYE
+23 LFLLKRYN

-39 LLRQDPD
+39 LLRQAPD
-46 NIIFWV
+46 NIAFWV
-52 NRIICILQF
+52 NKMICVLQY
-61 SSPDAAFFDDMLQRV
+61 SEPDAAFFNDMLQQISR
-76 NDLPAQGYLCLADV
+76 LPAQGYLCLADV
-90 LCDLERYAEALVFVN
+90 LYNLERHEEALVFVN
-105 KALEAD
+105 KALESE

-122 RLLDISDRADELYQF
+122 RLLDISGRSEELYQF
-137 VCSFYPRLKRDE
+137 ICSFYPRLKRDE

-200 KIISFGAKALDDRE
+200 KIVSFGVKALDDRE
-214 NNPVI
+214 NNPVV

-225 AYAVLGQNEE
+225 AYTVLGQNE
-235 ANEAYETLSG
+235 AAGEAYETLSR
-245 LTTISDDIRLN
+245 LTDISDDIRLN
-256 WANVLIEEKKFEQAF
+256 WANVLIEEQKFEQAF

-291 LFEMLQAGHTEEA
+291 LFAMRRTGRGNEA

-313 MRAENPDV
+313 MRPENQDV

-333 EEAAPLSFVKLIS
+333 NESAPLSFVRLIN

-355 RAADKKK
+355 RAADRKK
-362 YFGPD
+362 YFGPE
-367 ILDEAVQAVK
+367 ILDRAVQALK

-382 SMDVLDIG
+382 SMNVLDIG
-390 CGAGAAAEVLVD
+390 CGSGAAADILSD
-402 FSRPAGTLTGIDI
+402 FSRPAGTLTGID
-415 SGVSLDLAADKQ
+415 VSDIALDFAADKQ
-427 VYDKQAYN
+427 VYN
-435 ELTET
+435 ELEEA
-440 DLVSFCSANPEKY
+440 DLISFCSADPEKY
-453 DLIAGLDSLYY
+453 DLIAGLDSLFY
-464 FSDLTPV
+464 FGDLTPV
-471 LTAVGTALKP
+471 LTAVKTALKP
-481 GGIFIF
+481 GGIFVF
-487 TVRAAENGRD
+487 TVRAAEGGRD

-506 KHSSR
+506 KQGSR
-511 FVSECIKAS
+511 FVSECITAA

-526 KAEERLYKET
+526 QAEELLYRKT
-536 ETEKIDCYVFAV
+536 ETEEIYCHVFAV

>member
-1 MTEENVLNNNN
+1 MTEENVLNNDN
-12 AGGAGQSRAVG
+12 ADGAGQSRAVG
-23 LFLLKRYE
+23 LFLLKRYN

-39 LLRQDPD
+39 LLRQVPD
-46 NIIFWV
+46 NIVFWV
-52 NRIICILQF
+52 NKMICVLQY
-61 SSPDAAFFDDMLQRV
+61 SEPDAAFFNDMLQQISR
-76 NDLPAQGYLCLADV
+76 LPAQGYLCLADV
-90 LCDLERYAEALVFVN
+90 LYNLERHEEALVFVN
-105 KALEAD
+105 KALESE

-122 RLLDISDRADELYQF
+122 RLLDISGRSEELYQF
-137 VCSFYPRLKRDE
+137 ICSFYPRLKRDE

-200 KIISFGAKALDDRE
+200 KIVSFGVKALDDRE
-214 NNPVI
+214 NNPVV

-225 AYAVLGQNEE
+225 AYTVLGQNE
-235 ANEAYETLSG
+235 AAGEAYETLSR
-245 LTTISDDIRLN
+245 LTEISDDIRLN
-256 WANVLIEEKKFEQAF
+256 WANVLIEEQKFEQAF

-291 LFEMLQAGHTEEA
+291 LFAMRRTGRGNEA

-313 MRAENPDV
+313 MRPENQDV

-333 EEAAPLSFVKLIS
+333 NESAPLSFVRLIN

-355 RAADKKK
+355 RAADRKK
-362 YFGPD
+362 YFGSE
-367 ILDEAVQAVK
+367 ILDRAVQALK

-382 SMDVLDIG
+382 SMNVLDIG
-390 CGAGAAAEVLVD
+390 CGSGAAADILSD
-402 FSRPAGTLTGIDI
+402 FSRPAGTLTGID
-415 SGVSLDLAADKQ
+415 VSDIALDFAADKQ
-427 VYDKQAYN
+427 VYN
-435 ELTET
+435 ELEEA
-440 DLVSFCSANPEKY
+440 DLISFCSADPEKY
-453 DLIAGLDSLYY
+453 DLIAGLDSLFY
-464 FSDLTPV
+464 FGDLTPV
-471 LTAVGTALKP
+471 LTAVKTALKP
-481 GGIFIF
+481 GGIFVF
-487 TVRAAENGRD
+487 TVRAAEGGRD

-506 KHSSR
+506 KQGSR
-511 FVSECIKAS
+511 FVSECITAA

-526 KAEERLYKET
+526 QAEELLYRKT
-536 ETEKIDCYVFAV
+536 ETEEIYCHVFAV

>member
-1 MTEENVLNNNN
+1 MTEENVLNNDN

-23 LFLLKRYE
+23 LFLLKRYN

-39 LLRQDPD
+39 LLRRDPD
-46 NIIFWV
+46 NIAFWV
-52 NRIICILQF
+52 NKMICVLQY
-61 SSPDAAFFDDMLQRV
+61 SEPDAAFFNDMLQRV
-76 NDLPAQGYLCLADV
+76 SRLPAQGYLCLADV
-90 LCDLERYAEALVFVN
+90 LYNLERHEEALLFVN
-105 KALEAD
+105 KALESE

-122 RLLDISDRADELYQF
+122 RLLDISGRSEELYQF
-137 VCSFYPRLKRDE
+137 ICSFYPRLKRDE

-200 KIISFGAKALDDRE
+200 KIVSFGAKALDNRE
-214 NNPVI
+214 NNPVV

-225 AYAVLGQNEE
+225 AYAVLGQNE
-235 ANEAYETLSG
+235 AAGEAYETLSR
-245 LTTISDDIRLN
+245 LTEISDDIKLN

-291 LFEMLQAGHTEEA
+291 LFAMRRTGRENEA

-313 MRAENPDV
+313 MRPENPDV

-333 EEAAPLSFVKLIS
+333 NESAPLSFVRLIN

-355 RAADKKK
+355 RAADRKK
-362 YFGPD
+362 YFGPE
-367 ILDEAVQAVK
+367 ILDRAVQALK

-382 SMDVLDIG
+382 SMNVLDIG
-390 CGAGAAAEVLVD
+390 CGSGAAADILSD
-402 FSRPAGTLTGIDI
+402 FSRPAGTLTGID
-415 SGVSLDLAADKQ
+415 VSDIALDFAVDKQ
-427 VYDKQAYN
+427 VYN
-435 ELTET
+435 ELEET
-440 DLVSFCSANPEKY
+440 DLISFCSTDPEKY
-453 DLIAGLDSLYY
+453 DLIAGLDSLFY
-464 FSDLTPV
+464 FGDLTPV
-471 LTAVGTALKP
+471 LTAVKTALKP
-481 GGIFIF
+481 GGIFVF
-487 TVRAAENGRD
+487 TVRAAESGRD

-506 KHSSR
+506 KQGSR
-511 FVSECIKAS
+511 FVSECITAA

-526 KAEERLYKET
+526 QAEELLYRKT
-536 ETEKIDCYVFAV
+536 ETEEIHCHVFAV

>member
-1 MTEENVLNNNN
+1 MTEENVLNNDN
-12 AGGAGQSRAVG
+12 ADGAGQSRAVG
-23 LFLLKRYE
+23 LFLLKRYN

-39 LLRQDPD
+39 LLRQAPD
-46 NIIFWV
+46 NIAFWV
-52 NRIICILQF
+52 NKMICVLQY
-61 SSPDAAFFDDMLQRV
+61 SEPDAAFFNDMLQQISR
-76 NDLPAQGYLCLADV
+76 LPAQGYLCLADV
-90 LCDLERYAEALVFVN
+90 LYNLERHEEALVFVN
-105 KALEAD
+105 KALESE

-122 RLLDISDRADELYQF
+122 RLLDISGRSEELYQF
-137 VCSFYPRLKRDE
+137 ICSFYPRLKRDE

-200 KIISFGAKALDDRE
+200 KIVSFGVKALDDRE
-214 NNPVI
+214 NNPVV

-225 AYAVLGQNEE
+225 AYTVLGQNE
-235 ANEAYETLSG
+235 AAGEAYETLSR
-245 LTTISDDIRLN
+245 LTEISDDIRLN
-256 WANVLIEEKKFEQAF
+256 WANVLIEEQKFEQAF

-291 LFEMLQAGHTEEA
+291 LFAMRRTGRENEA

-313 MRAENPDV
+313 MRPENQDV

-333 EEAAPLSFVKLIS
+333 NESAPLSFVRLIN

-355 RAADKKK
+355 RAADRKK
-362 YFGPD
+362 YFGPE
-367 ILDEAVQAVK
+367 ILDRAVQALK

-382 SMDVLDIG
+382 SMNVLDIG
-390 CGAGAAAEVLVD
+390 CGSGAAADILSD
-402 FSRPAGTLTGIDI
+402 FSRPAGTLTGID
-415 SGVSLDLAADKQ
+415 VSDIALDFATDKQ
-427 VYDKQAYN
+427 VYN
-435 ELTET
+435 ELEEA
-440 DLVSFCSANPEKY
+440 DLISFCSADPEKY
-453 DLIAGLDSLYY
+453 DLIAGLDSLFY
-464 FSDLTPV
+464 FGDLTPV
-471 LTAVGTALKP
+471 LTAVKTALKP
-481 GGIFIF
+481 GGIFVF
-487 TVRAAENGRD
+487 TVRAAEGGRD

-506 KHSSR
+506 KQGSR
-511 FVSECIKAS
+511 FVSECITAA

-526 KAEERLYKET
+526 QAEELLYRKT
-536 ETEKIDCYVFAV
+536 ETEEIYCHVFAV

>member
-1 MTEENVLNNNN
+1 MTEENVLNNDN
-12 AGGAGQSRAVG
+12 ADGAGQSRAVG
-23 LFLLKRYE
+23 LFLLKRYN

-39 LLRQDPD
+39 LLRQAPD
-46 NIIFWV
+46 NIAFWV
-52 NRIICILQF
+52 NKMICVLQY
-61 SSPDAAFFDDMLQRV
+61 SEPDAAFFNDMLQQISR
-76 NDLPAQGYLCLADV
+76 LPAQGYLCLADV
-90 LCDLERYAEALVFVN
+90 LYNLERYEEALVFVN
-105 KALEAD
+105 KALESE

-122 RLLDISDRADELYQF
+122 RLLDISGRSEELYQF
-137 VCSFYPRLKRDE
+137 ICSFYPRLKRDE

-200 KIISFGAKALDDRE
+200 KIVSFGVKALDDRE
-214 NNPVI
+214 NNPVV

-225 AYAVLGQNEE
+225 AYTVLGQNE
-235 ANEAYETLSG
+235 AAGEAYETLSR
-245 LTTISDDIRLN
+245 LTEISDDIRLN
-256 WANVLIEEKKFEQAF
+256 WANVLIEEQKFEQAF

-291 LFEMLQAGHTEEA
+291 LFAMRRTGRGNEA

-313 MRAENPDV
+313 MRPENQDV

-333 EEAAPLSFVKLIS
+333 NESAPLSFVRLIN

-355 RAADKKK
+355 RAADRKK
-362 YFGPD
+362 YFGPE
-367 ILDEAVQAVK
+367 ILDRAVQALK

-382 SMDVLDIG
+382 SMNVLDIG
-390 CGAGAAAEVLVD
+390 CGSGAAADILSD
-402 FSRPAGTLTGIDI
+402 FSRPAGTLTGID
-415 SGVSLDLAADKQ
+415 VSDIALDFAADKQ
-427 VYDKQAYN
+427 VYNKLEEA
-435 ELTET
+435 
-440 DLVSFCSANPEKY
+440 DLISFCSADPEKY
-453 DLIAGLDSLYY
+453 DLIAGLDSLFY
-464 FSDLTPV
+464 FGDLTPV
-471 LTAVGTALKP
+471 LTAVKTALKP
-481 GGIFIF
+481 GGIFVF
-487 TVRAAENGRD
+487 TVRAAEGGRD

-506 KHSSR
+506 KQGSR
-511 FVSECIKAS
+511 FVSECITAA

-526 KAEERLYKET
+526 QAEELLYRKT
-536 ETEKIDCYVFAV
+536 ETEEIYCHVFAV

>member
-1 MTEENVLNNNN
+1 MTEENVLNNDN
-12 AGGAGQSRAVG
+12 ADGAGQSRAVG
-23 LFLLKRYE
+23 LFLLKRYN

-39 LLRQDPD
+39 LLRQAPD
-46 NIIFWV
+46 NIAFWV
-52 NRIICILQF
+52 NKMICVLQY
-61 SSPDAAFFDDMLQRV
+61 SEPDAAFFNDMLQQISR
-76 NDLPAQGYLCLADV
+76 LPAQGYLCLADV
-90 LCDLERYAEALVFVN
+90 LYNLERHEEALVFVN
-105 KALEAD
+105 KALESE

-122 RLLDISDRADELYQF
+122 RLLDISGRSEELYQF
-137 VCSFYPRLKRDE
+137 ICSFYPRLKRDE

-200 KIISFGAKALDDRE
+200 KIVSFGVKALDDRE
-214 NNPVI
+214 NNPVV

-225 AYAVLGQNEE
+225 AYTVLGQNE
-235 ANEAYETLSG
+235 AAGEAYETLSR
-245 LTTISDDIRLN
+245 LTEISDDIRLN
-256 WANVLIEEKKFEQAF
+256 WANVLIEEQKFEQAF

-291 LFEMLQAGHTEEA
+291 LFAMRRTGRGNEA

-313 MRAENPDV
+313 MRPENQDV

-333 EEAAPLSFVKLIS
+333 NESAPLSFVRLIN

-355 RAADKKK
+355 RAADRKK
-362 YFGPD
+362 YFGPE
-367 ILDEAVQAVK
+367 ILDRAVQALK

-382 SMDVLDIG
+382 SMNVLDIG
-390 CGAGAAAEVLVD
+390 CGSGAAADILSD
-402 FSRPAGTLTGIDI
+402 FSRPAGTLTGID
-415 SGVSLDLAADKQ
+415 VSDIALDFAADKQ
-427 VYDKQAYN
+427 VYN
-435 ELTET
+435 ELEEA
-440 DLVSFCSANPEKY
+440 DLISFCSADLEKY
-453 DLIAGLDSLYY
+453 DLIAGLDSLFY
-464 FSDLTPV
+464 FGDLTPV
-471 LTAVGTALKP
+471 LTAVKTALKP
-481 GGIFIF
+481 GGIFVF
-487 TVRAAENGRD
+487 TVRAAEGGRD

-506 KHSSR
+506 KQGSR
-511 FVSECIKAS
+511 FVSECITAA

-526 KAEERLYKET
+526 QAEELLYRKT
-536 ETEKIDCYVFAV
+536 ETEEIYCHVFAV

>member
-1 MTEENVLNNNN
+1 MTEENVLNNDN

-23 LFLLKRYE
+23 LFLLKRYN

-39 LLRQDPD
+39 LLRRDPD
-46 NIIFWV
+46 NIAFWV
-52 NRIICILQF
+52 NKMICVLQY
-61 SSPDAAFFDDMLQRV
+61 SEPDAAFFNDMLQRV
-76 NDLPAQGYLCLADV
+76 SRLPAQGYLCLADV
-90 LCDLERYAEALVFVN
+90 LYNLERHEEALVFVN
-105 KALEAD
+105 KALESE

-122 RLLDISDRADELYQF
+122 RLLDISGRSEELYQF
-137 VCSFYPRLKRDE
+137 ICSFYPRLKRDE

-200 KIISFGAKALDDRE
+200 KIVSFGAKALDNRE
-214 NNPVI
+214 NNPVV

-225 AYAVLGQNEE
+225 AYAVLGQNE
-235 ANEAYETLSG
+235 AAGEAYETLSR
-245 LTTISDDIRLN
+245 LTEISDDIKLN

-291 LFEMLQAGHTEEA
+291 LFAMRRTGRENEA

-313 MRAENPDV
+313 MRPENPDV

-333 EEAAPLSFVKLIS
+333 NESAPLSFVRLIN

-355 RAADKKK
+355 RAADRKK
-362 YFGPD
+362 YFGPE
-367 ILDEAVQAVK
+367 ILDRAVQALK

-382 SMDVLDIG
+382 SMNVLDIG
-390 CGAGAAAEVLVD
+390 CGSGAAADILSD
-402 FSRPAGTLTGIDI
+402 FSRPAGTLTGID
-415 SGVSLDLAADKQ
+415 VSDIALDFAVDKQ
-427 VYDKQAYN
+427 VYN
-435 ELTET
+435 ELEET
-440 DLVSFCSANPEKY
+440 DLISFCSADPEKY
-453 DLIAGLDSLYY
+453 DLIAGLDSLFY
-464 FSDLTPV
+464 FGDLTPV
-471 LTAVGTALKP
+471 LTAVKTALKP
-481 GGIFIF
+481 GGIFVF
-487 TVRAAENGRD
+487 TVRAAESGRD

-506 KHSSR
+506 KQGSR
-511 FVSECIKAS
+511 FVSECITAA

-526 KAEERLYKET
+526 QAEELLYRKT
-536 ETEKIDCYVFAV
+536 ETEEIHCHVFAV

>member
-1 MTEENVLNNNN
+1 MTEENVLNNDN

-23 LFLLKRYE
+23 LFLLKRYN

-39 LLRQDPD
+39 LLRRDPD
-46 NIIFWV
+46 NIAFWV
-52 NRIICILQF
+52 NKMICVLQY
-61 SSPDAAFFDDMLQRV
+61 SEPDAAFFNDMLQRV
-76 NDLPAQGYLCLADV
+76 SRLPAQGYLCLADV
-90 LCDLERYAEALVFVN
+90 LYNLERHEEALVFVN
-105 KALEAD
+105 KALESE

-122 RLLDISDRADELYQF
+122 RLLDISGRSEELYQF
-137 VCSFYPRLKRDE
+137 ICSFYPRLKRDE

-200 KIISFGAKALDDRE
+200 KIVSFGAKALDNRE
-214 NNPVI
+214 NNPVV

-225 AYAVLGQNEE
+225 AYAVLGQNE
-235 ANEAYETLSG
+235 AAGEAYETLSR
-245 LTTISDDIRLN
+245 LTEISDDIKLN

-291 LFEMLQAGHTEEA
+291 LFAMRRTGRENEA

-313 MRAENPDV
+313 MRPENPDV

-333 EEAAPLSFVKLIS
+333 NESAPLSFVRLIND
-346 EVYAVEQAE
+346 VYAVEQAE
-355 RAADKKK
+355 RAADRKK
-362 YFGPD
+362 YFGPE
-367 ILDEAVQAVK
+367 ILDRAVQALK

-382 SMDVLDIG
+382 SMNVLDIG
-390 CGAGAAAEVLVD
+390 CGSGAAADILSD
-402 FSRPAGTLTGIDI
+402 FSRPAGTLTGID
-415 SGVSLDLAADKQ
+415 VSDIALDFAVDKQ
-427 VYDKQAYN
+427 VYN
-435 ELTET
+435 ELEET
-440 DLVSFCSANPEKY
+440 DLISFCSTDPEKY
-453 DLIAGLDSLYY
+453 DLIAGLDSLFY
-464 FSDLTPV
+464 FGDLTPV
-471 LTAVGTALKP
+471 LTAVKTALKP
-481 GGIFIF
+481 GGIFVF
-487 TVRAAENGRD
+487 TVRAAESGRD

-506 KHSSR
+506 KQGSR
-511 FVSECIKAS
+511 FVSECITAA

-526 KAEERLYKET
+526 QAEELLYRKT
-536 ETEKIDCYVFAV
+536 ETEEIHCHVFAV